1 MVRTPF
7 GDTDLFV
14 VNNLVQQGT
23 VLSPILNNCS
33 LDQICKEGKGYQN
46 GNIQLKP
53 LEFVD
58 DIADP
63 YDGYCQ
69 AQQSNHVINS
79 ILECKN
85 LIFATEKCKVLKF
98 GITKS
103 HSTGYWQSNQSSDIL
118 QHS

>member
-7 GDTDLFV
+7 GDTDLYV

-33 LDQICKEGKGYQN
+33 LDQIRKEGTGYQN

-53 LEFVD
+53 LEFID

-63 YDGYCQ
+63 
-69 AQQSNHVINS
+69 N
-79 ILECKN
+79 ECKN
-85 LIFATEKCKVLKF
+85 LIFAAEKCKVLKF

-103 HSTGYWQSNQSSDIL
+103 HGTDYWQSNQSSDIL